1 MKESGRNGL
10 TTKKARENGEGG
22 RDGLA
27 YSCLLKNELLGAS
40 IEDVKGQCDERR
52 ALVPLEGMNL
62 FQVQKLLCVCFFQI
76 PVTILTVAIMF
87 KLITCL

>member
-1 MKESGRNGL
+1 LFNLFQENGRNGL

-27 YSCLLKNELLGAS
+27 YSCLLKNELLGAR

-52 ALVPLEGMNL
+52 AVIPVEGTNL
-62 FQVQKLLCVCFFQI
+62 FQVFVIHLIYMVLILFF
-76 PVTILTVAIMF
+76 VEM
-87 KLITCL
+87 